1 MEEPSILPKFA
12 SQLII
17 RTMRKSGLFLLAGLF
32 FIHLF
37 SFGQMVYTDPAI
49 PYADE
54 AVTVYFNAA
63 GTPLEGYDGD
73 IYAHT
78 GVTVNGNQWTYVLA
92 DWDENIEKAKLG
104 NIGSDLYQFDIDP
117 TIREFYEAEET
128 DEITEL
134 CFVFRSSDGGTQTDP
149 DIFIE
154 VYPVGLNVQITV
166 PDISPYFVDPGESIN
181 IIAEASQADEI
192 SLYVDDE
199 LITTVS
205 GNSLN
210 ETIIAGNVIDS
221 KKWIKVVAADAVDEV
236 ADSIYYYIRG
246 TTEVADLP
254 EGVVDGI
261 NYIDNQTVTLVL
273 HAPLKSSIFAGG
285 DFSDWEVDP
294 AYKLKRTFND
304 PANPATRY
312 WVTITG
318 LNPGQEYAFVYLV
331 DETIVV
337 SDPYSEKILDP
348 WNDKYIPEEN
358 YPNLKPYPEQA
369 AGLGLLT
376 VIQTDQ
382 EEYNWQIEDFEAP
395 DQTNLII
402 YELLIRDFTAAENY
416 QTLTDTI
423 NYLKTLG
430 VNAIE
435 LMPVNEFDGN
445 NSWGYNPN
453 HYFALDKQYGT
464 KNAFKEFID
473 VCHGHGIAVILDVVF
488 NHATGISPYCK
499 LYWDDENGRPAA
511 NSPFY
516 NPVAKHDYNVF
527 HDMNHE
533 NPATKHYISNA
544 IKYWLEEYKV
554 DGYRLDLSKGLTQTN
569 TLGNTAAW
577 GQYDQSRI
585 NILNDY
591 ADAAWS
597 VNPDAYF
604 ILEHFAD
611 NSEEK
616 VLSNNG
622 MMPWGNLNYNYNEA
636 TMGYNENNKSN
647 FSGISYQNRG
657 WDDPHL
663 IGYMESHD
671 EERLM
676 YKNVSYGNSASGY
689 NIKELTTALERQQL
703 AAAFFF
709 TIPGPKMIWQFGE
722 LGYDYSK
729 YYDIQSGQVIE
740 GDDGVKVSPKPIRWD
755 YTEDFRR
762 EALYNVYS
770 SLIQLKK
777 EEPVFS
783 TSDFSLNVNYAM
795 KSIHLNHSSMNVAI
809 LGNFGVVTDNIEPEF
824 QHTGYWYDY
833 FSGDSI
839 NVADVNAEIELSAG
853 EYKIYT
859 DVKLEKPE
867 IGLGISDHSNQSSII
882 RTIYP
887 NPSDDQFNIAF
898 DLTEKTEVEV
908 NIYNLSGQ
916 RVKSVYNGKLSQG
929 KHTIV
934 WNGLN
939 EGGER
944 VHEGMYFAELMIDGQ
959 REVKKLIVK

>member
-1 MEEPSILPKFA
+1 
-12 SQLII
+12 
-17 RTMRKSGLFLLAGLF
+17 MRKIGLLSLAGLL
-32 FIHLF
+32 I
-37 SFGQMVYTDPAI
+37 SFVSLGQIVYTDPSI
-49 PYADE
+49 PYADQ
-54 AVTVYFNAA
+54 AVTVYFDAT
-63 GTPLEGYDGD
+63 GTPLESYNGIVYT
-73 IYAHT
+73 HT
-78 GVTVNGNQWTYVLA
+78 GVRKNGILE
-92 DWDENIEKAKLG
+92 WDNVIGAWGNNVSQPALTSLG
-104 NIGSDLYQFDIDP
+104 NHLYQLDITP
-117 TIREFYEAEET
+117 SIETFYGT
-128 DEITEL
+128 DESDVIDEMA
-134 CFVFRSSDGGTQTDP
+134 FVFRSADAATQTDP

-154 VYPVGLNVQITV
+154 VFAVGLNVQITI

-181 IIAEASQADEI
+181 VIAEASEAVEML
-192 SLYVDDE
+192 LYLDDE
-199 LITTVS
+199 LIATVA

-210 ETIIAGNVIDS
+210 ETIIASSVVDS
-221 KKWIKVVAADAVDEV
+221 KKWIKVVATDQTSEV
-236 ADSIYYYIRG
+236 ADSIYYYVRG
-246 TTEVADLP
+246 TTEVAALP
-254 EGVVDGI
+254 AGVVDGI

-273 HAPLKSSIFAGG
+273 HAPLKNSVFAGG
-285 DFSDWEVDP
+285 DFSDWQVDP
-294 AYKLKRTFND
+294 AYKMKRTYND
-304 PANPATRY
+304 PGNPSTRY

-331 DETIVV
+331 DETITI

-348 WNDKYIPEEN
+348 WNDKYIPAEN

-369 AGLGLLT
+369 TGLGLLT
-376 VIQTDQ
+376 VIQTDPEQ
-382 EEYNWQIEDFEAP
+382 YNWQIEDFNAP
-395 DQTNLII
+395 DQTNLIV
-402 YELLIRDFTAAENY
+402 YELLVRDFVATQNY

-423 NYLKTLG
+423 SYLKTLG

-453 HYFALDKQYGT
+453 HYLALDKQYGT

-473 VCHGHGIAVILDVVF
+473 VCHANGIAVILDVVF
-488 NHATGISPYCK
+488 NHATGISPYVK
-499 LYWDDENGRPAA
+499 LYWDEELNRPAA

-533 NPATKHYISNA
+533 SPATKQYISRA

-569 TLGNTAAW
+569 TLGNTAQW

-585 NILNDY
+585 NILSQY
-591 ADAAWS
+591 ADTAWS

-616 VLSNNG
+616 VLANAG
-622 MMPWGNLNYNYNEA
+622 MMPWGNINYNYNEA
-636 TMGYNENNKSN
+636 TMGYNESNKSN
-647 FSGISYQNRG
+647 FSWISYQNRT
-657 WDDPHL
+657 WNDPHL
-663 IGYMESHD
+663 VGFMESHD

-676 YKNVSYGNSASGY
+676 YKNLTYGNSGSGY
-689 NIKELTTALERQQL
+689 DITELTTALERQQL

-729 YYDIQSGQVIE
+729 YYDMQSGEVIE

-755 YTEDFRR
+755 YKEDFRR

-770 SLIQLKK
+770 SLIHLKK
-777 EEPVFS
+777 EEPAFS
-783 TSDFSLNVNYAM
+783 TSDFSLNVNSAM
-795 KSIHLNHSSMNVAI
+795 KSIHLNHSSMNVSI
-809 LGNFGVVTDNIEPEF
+809 LGNFDIYTDDIDPDF

-839 NVADVNAEIELSAG
+839 NVTDVNEAIILDAG
-853 EYKIYT
+853 EYRIYT
-859 DVKLEKPE
+859 DVKLETPQ
-867 IGLGISDHSNQSSII
+867 IGLGVFNNQQKESLIN
-882 RTIYP
+882 TIYP
-887 NPSDDQFNIAF
+887 NPSAAQFNIVF
-898 DLTEKTEVEV
+898 DLQESTEVDV

-916 RVKSVYNGKLSQG
+916 HIKTVFNGKLSYG
-929 KHTIV
+929 KQTIV
-934 WNGLN
+934 WQGLN
-939 EGGER
+939 EAGDK
-944 VHEGMYFAELMIDGQ
+944 VNKGMYLAEMTIDGQ